1 MEDNFEI
8 TLDTP
13 IEELQERLLSESNA
27 DEVNNIIDIF
37 NLNIKKKNVIRT
49 EKLSQLQDL
58 ISEQMKTRVEKNAD
72 AFSNKDLLEYF
83 KTIQDTISKS
93 DMSSDVRVPVQI
105 NQQQINVNVD
115 QELDRASKNRVLA
128 AIESILTKQEE
139 IEEPI
144 EEVEVIDNENEEEIT
159 NIELSEQE

>member
-13 IEELQERLLSESNA
+13 VEELQERLLSESNA

-58 ISEQMKTRVEKNAD
+58 ISEQMKERVEKNAN
-72 AFSNKDLLEYF
+72 AFSNKDLLDYF

-93 DMSSDVRVPVQI
+93 DMSSDVKVPVQI

-139 IEEPI
+139 IEETI